1 MRWQSTIRRVIH
13 TIEVTIAIVL
23 AIFPKVVNRNCSAPT
38 VCLGKVSRVIVAIA
52 TVVLL
57 SQSRWFTTAPRGV
70 GLGMVGTSYD
80 QIWAYDKSMWV
91 YHHIPR
97 LTCRSCSSL
106 AHVGGKGSSSAAK
119 LARHKPYGLPATSIS
134 DDW

>member
-1 MRWQSTIRRVIH
+1 MGGHQNVRWQSAIHRVIH

-57 SQSRWFTTAPRGV
+57 LSQSRWFTAAPRGV
-70 GLGMVGTSYD
+70 GLGMDTMRYGDTIS
-80 QIWAYDKSMWV
+80 QCGH
-91 YHHIPR
+91 HHI
-97 LTCRSCSSL
+97 
-106 AHVGGKGSSSAAK
+106 
-119 LARHKPYGLPATSIS
+119 TSRG
-134 DDW
+134 

>member
-1 MRWQSTIRRVIH
+1 MGSHQNVRWQSAIHRVIH

-70 GLGMVGTSYD
+70 GLGMDTG
-80 QIWAYDKSMWV
+80 YDKSMWV
-91 YHHIPR
+91 YHHI
-97 LTCRSCSSL
+97 
-106 AHVGGKGSSSAAK
+106 
-119 LARHKPYGLPATSIS
+119 TSRG
-134 DDW
+134 